1 MGIQGVFEACV
12 KVTKR
17 IIQKKY
23 FLLIPLS
30 NSFSKHNQINT
41 LLYIKIDYMLIPK
54 FLKFKKKFEIATNK
68 IHQMLSCRSSLNGF
82 KSGYIIFF

>member
-17 IIQKKY
+17 LIQKKY

-41 LLYIKIDYMLIPK
+41 LLYI
-54 FLKFKKKFEIATNK
+54 
-68 IHQMLSCRSSLNGF
+68 SSH
-82 KSGYIIFF
+82 